1 MVTISYEDGV
11 FRITDLSLILEKLYY
26 YLNQQKNSKESSPD
40 ISKIVIDP
48 NVFKLVVFDL
58 IKEKKGIKAFCK
70 ECDRDY
76 FPDQISIEK
85 MGTYADPQPAKE
97 KWNIW
102 RWMKGLFERKK
113 LEMKIGRI
121 GRFGGE
127 RMLDP
132 HGHELLTIVRWIS

>member
-1 MVTISYEDGV
+1 MITISFENSV
-11 FRITDLSLILEKLYY
+11 FRITDPSAFLRKLYY
-26 YLNQQKNSKESSPD
+26 YLNKKKNIKESFDP
-40 ISKIVIDP
+40 IVIRC
-48 NVFKLVVFDL
+48 VILDL
-58 IKEKKGIKAFCK
+58 IKETTGIKIFCK
-70 ECDRDY
+70 NCDLDF
-76 FPDQISIEK
+76 FPDQIRIEK

-127 RMLDP
+127 IMLDP